1 MATIRII
8 FILAIFLAFTI
19 GCNCQSDI
27 NLGANSS
34 SSWANLQISPDPLS
48 SMEFGN
54 FLIEIY
60 EHANNQNATTSEKK
74 YFYSPLGLL
83 DHKSAVSRYNMVT
96 KQPGMRF
103 CVEMWND
110 KLQNEVVKHL
120 KEIVDQEIKSNKVRV
135 IPLDK
140 VIVTS
145 KISTADYSLSP
156 VWKNYDKRKTIWF
169 SFSCNDLQVCDE
181 LANEMQSDPTQFDH
195 LKLLYSLSS
204 LTTYTTKQTTI
215 SIESVTSGQ
224 MVSNLLQKF
233 KDKNEVFL
241 NDNDTMKMLAEMATN
256 IRRETFE
263 DNEIGSPDTEIQIY
277 KSLKDFLI
285 TSMTTITEQSD
296 KRWDSVFWHNE
307 NYRPDKTTIILNEI
321 INKVVTDKPLEF
333 DDSFQTQ
340 DSYSNSNIWTDIK
353 EVMSTVSAKSA
364 NDSDSSRRDDI
375 LIVNFAKLLRESKNH
390 VQRDG
395 EKFVP
400 KPLQLSRI
408 NLGILRDSQSFQD
421 LKVRVRYIIAE
432 LTAPIKFAQHA
443 ELTVTEEWNNLKDQ
457 LKGLSSFLAL
467 TKHLTNKVK
476 L

>member
-8 FILAIFLAFTI
+8 FILPIFLAFTI
-19 GCNCQSDI
+19 GCNCQSDS
-27 NLGANSS
+27 LDANYS

-103 CVEMWND
+103 CVEMWNE

-140 VIVTS
+140 VILTS
-145 KISTADYSLSP
+145 KISTADYWLSP
-156 VWKNYDKRKTIWF
+156 VWKNYDQRKTIWF
-169 SFSCNDLQVCDE
+169 SFSCNDLQVCDK
-181 LANEMQSDPTQFDH
+181 LAKEMQSDPTQFDH

-204 LTTYTTKQTTI
+204 LTTYTTKQITI

-224 MVSNLLQKF
+224 MVSNLLLKF

-241 NDNDTMKMLAEMATN
+241 NGNDTVKMLAEMATN

-307 NYRPDKTTIILNEI
+307 NYRPDKATKTLNEM
-321 INKVVTDKPLEF
+321 INTDNEKELA
-333 DDSFQTQ
+333 DLFQTQ
-340 DSYSNSNIWTDIK
+340 DSYNSNIFWTAIK
-353 EVMSTVSAKSA
+353 EVSSTVLAKST
-364 NDSDSSRRDDI
+364 NDSDSSRRAEI
-375 LIVNFAKLLRESKNH
+375 VIVNFAKLLQESKNH
-390 VQRDG
+390 VQWDG

-408 NLGILRDSQSFQD
+408 NLGKFRDSQSFQD
-421 LKVRVRYIIAE
+421 LKVSVRYINAE
-432 LTAPIKFAQHA
+432 LSAPIKFAQHA
-443 ELTVTEEWNNLKDQ
+443 ELTVTEEWNNLKNQ
-457 LKGLSSFLAL
+457 LIKGLSSFLAL
-467 TKHLTNKVK
+467 TKHLTKKVK